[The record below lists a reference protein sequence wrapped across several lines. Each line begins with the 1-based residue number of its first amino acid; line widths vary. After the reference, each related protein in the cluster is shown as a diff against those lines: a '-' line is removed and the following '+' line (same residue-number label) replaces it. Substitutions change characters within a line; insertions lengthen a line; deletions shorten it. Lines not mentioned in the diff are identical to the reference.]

1 MPFTASL
8 QKSAHLFRC
17 LFEEASLGIAVED
30 LDGRLL
36 LANPALCSMLGFQEE
51 ELCAMS
57 CSEFANSEDSKEDWA
72 LFQKLRAGLIDRYSL
87 EKRYVRKDGTQ
98 IWGRLNVS
106 RLKSGDEEAPLVF
119 AFVDEITERKR
130 AEQELDLAHERLRL
144 AMKSGRVVGWDLDV
158 KSGRDS
164 WFGDLRTQFG
174 IPSDSFVGRVEDF
187 YRRVHPEDRARVA
200 KAVQEAK
207 ENQELYASEFR
218 ILWPDGTVRWVS
230 AEGKFYYA
238 ANGEA
243 ERMLGASFDITD
255 RKLAEEARRESAEGL
270 RLAMQA
276 GKMYAYVWDIKTDVI
291 VRSEESEYVLDW
303 PRDSPIDTG
312 RKFVARVHPDDREQY
327 SVMDG
332 ALTPGNPTCQ
342 VTYRLIR
349 PNGSLVWLRE
359 GGRAFFDEEGR
370 MLQMTGVV
378 SDVTEHKLAEAAL
391 SQVSRRL
398 IDAQEHERTRI
409 ARELHDDVAQ
419 RLAVLSIELKHLQ
432 QDPPS
437 SAVEISDRVGEMRR
451 QIIKISTDV
460 QALSHELHSSKLEYL
475 GIVAAM
481 RSFCRE
487 FGEQQKIEID
497 FGSHDLPTP
506 LPVEVSLCLF
516 RVLQEALHNAAKY
529 SGVRHFEVQLWGS
542 LNEIHLTISDL
553 GGGFDVQAAM
563 LGPGLGL
570 TSMTERLH
578 LVKGE
583 ISIVSAP
590 NRGTTIQARVPL
602 VHEIKSA
609 QAG

>member
-119 AFVDEITERKR
+119 AFVEEITERKR

-451 QIIKISTDV
+451 QIIEISTDV